1 LGIALAAC
9 APSPAGAP
17 AAQESAGGE
26 AAPSAE
32 KTTIRFHARI
42 GQQEDTLYDMQ
53 MPKFMEEN
61 PDIEIVKESFPGEEY
76 EAKVST
82 MLAGN
87 TLGDSVWSALGGAT
101 INFMWAQN
109 IVAPIDD
116 LVSSN
121 NIDLTQ
127 WYEGCLNGITVEGNL
142 LGLPFKAHPGLAVIY
157 YHQTAFEEA
166 GLDLPEAG
174 WTQDEQIEMAKA
186 LTKADATPPFYG
198 FLPGIA
204 SVWKTMV
211 TLMRAFGS
219 ELLNEDGTQCQMNS
233 EIGVQAVTYLYDLFQ
248 THKVAPTPDQ
258 MVGGA
263 NDMWIAGSLGMLQ
276 GGTSVSVTGGTIGD
290 AFKWMVAPNAVGPGG
305 VGGSDYEVD
314 AYCVTTTTQHPNEA
328 FEWVQ
333 YLCNQDSGIQLGL
346 IGGTVGGRPDVYG
359 APELL
364 AFPFRVVFKEIMDNA
379 QASRITA
386 NWRQREA
393 EAALSQ
399 LLQPLWAGD
408 EEPTQ
413 AFVDGVTQQIQDIMD
428 QPRP

>member
-1 LGIALAAC
+1 
-9 APSPAGAP
+9 
-17 AAQESAGGE
+17 
-26 AAPSAE
+26 
-32 KTTIRFHARI
+32 
-42 GQQEDTLYDMQ
+42 
-53 MPKFMEEN
+53 
-61 PDIEIVKESFPGEEY
+61 
-76 EAKVST
+76 
-82 MLAGN
+82 
-87 TLGDSVWSALGGAT
+87 
-101 INFMWAQN
+101 
-109 IVAPIDD
+109 
-116 LVSSN
+116 
-121 NIDLTQ
+121 
-127 WYEGCLNGITVEGNL
+127 
-142 LGLPFKAHPGLAVIY
+142 
-157 YHQTAFEEA
+157 
-166 GLDLPEAG
+166 
-174 WTQDEQIEMAKA
+174 MAKA

-211 TLMRAFGS
+211 TLMRAFGG
-219 ELLNEDGTQCQMNS
+219 EMLNEDGTQCQMNN
-233 EIGVQAVTYLYDLFQ
+233 ELGVQAVTYLFDLFQ

-290 AFKWMVAPNAVGPGG
+290 AFEWMVAPNAVGPGG

-328 FEWVQ
+328 FAWVQ
-333 YLCNQDSGIQLGL
+333 YLCSQESGIQLGL
-346 IGGTVGGRPDVYG
+346 IGGTVGGRPDVYS

-393 EAALSQ
+393 EAALAQ
-399 LLQPLWAGD
+399 LLQPLWAGN
-408 EEPTQ
+408 EQPTQ
-413 AFVDGVTQQIQDIMD
+413 AFIDGVTEQIQGILD